1 MEQSP
6 FLKSRPLRISPAGSP
21 VVRRYQPVTMPLAGR
36 LAEPRTILDFDIETR
51 RVGFHTAGK
60 FAPDGCE
67 PIAIAWALPDDQP
80 TVLTMDPRWSER
92 TMVNMLERFREQWDD
107 ADMVTGH
114 YVLRFDIPVINGAM
128 LEFGLKP
135 LAPKLVHDTKVHL
148 FRRGAVSCSQENL
161 AIMRKIEE
169 RKFGMADANWRNAA
183 RLTPAAMELTR
194 ERVVADVKQHWALRQ
209 SLVEDGYMRQPTVYR
224 P

>member
-1 MEQSP
+1 M
-6 FLKSRPLRISPAGSP
+6 PAG
-21 VVRRYQPVTMPLAGR
+21 TR

-60 FAPDGCE
+60 FSPDGCE
-67 PIAIAWALPDDQP
+67 PIAIAWALPGEEP
-80 TVLTMDPRWSER
+80 TVSSMDSHWSER
-92 TMVNMLERFREQWDD
+92 TMVRMLERFREEWDA

-114 YVLRFDIPVINGAM
+114 YILRFDIPVLNGVM
-128 LEFGLKP
+128 LEFGLRP

-148 FRRGAVSCSQENL
+148 FRRGGVSCSQENL
-161 AIMRKIEE
+161 AIMRKLEE

-183 RLTPAAMELTR
+183 RLTQSAMELTR
-194 ERVVADVKQHWALRQ
+194 ERVVSDVKQHWALRQ
-209 SLVEDGYMRQPTVYR
+209 SLVEDGYMRSPTVYR